1 MSRRQDETISL
12 SEANANYVAYE
23 DISRALSSYPDTI
36 LEIELL
42 GKSHLLPQG
51 TSLLQDGHCIA
62 VPKSKLLQAFIVAR
76 KIFFT
81 IRQNGRLDEEQN
93 LRHATAVILLLDSE
107 HQTAANSRKRLIQ
120 LQMREDRGK
129 SRAILEAELC
139 WVNGYLT
146 SHLHRHTK
154 SPVLWGHRRWLVEQ
168 TMSLGQKPN
177 ILQDLKMVVFKAAE
191 RHPRNYYAW
200 SHLRWLLDHQ
210 LDSGN
215 SENRWSKFF
224 PDFQEITTIVQ
235 DWCLN
240 HPWDTS
246 GFSFLL
252 FFLTRSESKQLM
264 ISVFSAIL
272 KVTIAYNWAYESVW
286 MFLRTMAT
294 LDEVDFGVERT
305 ISAIQEIT
313 LAQPD
318 TVNSLQNVQ
327 KWLSKQN
334 R

>member
-1 MSRRQDETISL
+1 MSRRQDETIAL
-12 SEANANYVAYE
+12 SETNANYIAYE

-51 TSLLQDGHCIA
+51 TTLLQDGHCIA

-76 KIFFT
+76 QIFFT
-81 IRQNGRLDEEQN
+81 IRQNCRLDEEQS

-107 HQTAANSRKRLIQ
+107 HLTAANARKRLIQ
-120 LQMREDRGK
+120 LQLSENRGNH
-129 SRAILEAELC
+129 RAILEVELC

-146 SHLHRHTK
+146 SHSHRHTK

-168 TMSLGQKPN
+168 TLSLGLKPN
-177 ILQDLKMVVFKAAE
+177 ILQDLKIVIFKAAE

-210 LDSGN
+210 FDSRN
-215 SENRWSKFF
+215 SENRWSKFL
-224 PDFQEITTIVQ
+224 PDFQEIATIVQ

-252 FFLTRSESKQLM
+252 FFLTRSKSKQLM

-272 KVTIAYNWAYESVW
+272 KVTIAYSWVHESVW

-294 LDEVDFGVERT
+294 LDQVDFGVERT

-313 LAQPD
+313 VAQPD
-318 TVNSLQNVQ
+318 AINSLQNLQ
-327 KWLSKQN
+327 KWLSRQN
-334 R
+334 Q